1 MTEGPRDHDR
11 PADDQVV
18 RDRSLVRLVQ
28 MDPRV
33 RRIGPVI
40 AHHKDPPLRD
50 SHLEPALRG
59 HITRVQIRLVQRR
72 AVDRHPTVFV
82 TAGDRIAADP
92 DHPLDQILLVRG
104 RKQSDPGQELLG
116 LLDDDRIFLRRLPL
130 VLEPASGVLE
140 HHHIAA
146 RRLRAE
152 PRCEFVHQH
161 PVADPDRLL
170 HRARRDHKRLDQKGL
185 EHQGDHQRH
194 ADQDRD
200 LLHGRTAPPALDTAL
215 DLAPLRTTAQTR
227 PRTRRVRTVHGARAG
242 DVARTAGA
250 RAQVARARTAGTQAA
265 GAGAAGPVPGP
276 SAVTHVRRPEPDPV
290 RVRRPPGGALRSSG
304 RPASRSSRRVRSP
317 CRRGPYLRPARRG
330 GPVSPW
336 NHCGGP
342 P

>member
-1 MTEGPRDHDR
+1 MTEGPCDHHG

-18 RDRSLVRLVQ
+18 RDGSLAGLVQ
-28 MDPRV
+28 MDPGV
-33 RRIGPVI
+33 RRIGPVVT
-40 AHHKDPPLRD
+40 HHKEPPLGD
-50 SHLEPALRG
+50 GHLEPAFRG
-59 HITRVQIRLVQRR
+59 HITRVQIPLVQRR
-72 AVDRHPTVFV
+72 AVDRHPAVLV
-82 TAGDRIAADP
+82 AAGHRVAADA
-92 DHPLDQILLVRG
+92 DHPLDQILLVLG
-104 RKQSDPGQELLG
+104 RQQSDPGQELLG
-116 LLDDDRIFLRRLPL
+116 LLDDDRILLRRLPL
-130 VLEPASGVLE
+130 VLEPTSRVLE

-146 RRLRAE
+146 RRLRTE

-194 ADQDRD
+194 PDQDRD
-200 LLHGRTAPPALDTAL
+200 LLHGRAAPPALDAAL
-215 DLAPLRTTAQTR
+215 DLAPLRAPAQTR
-227 PRTRRVRTVHGARAG
+227 PRTRRVRAVHGARAG

-250 RAQVARARTAGTQAA
+250 GAEGA

-276 SAVTHVRRPEPDPV
+276 SAVTHVRRPGPGPV
-290 RVRRPPGGALRSSG
+290 RAQKPPGGALRSSG

-317 CRRGPYLRPARRG
+317 CRPGPYPRPVRRD